1 MANLKEDVQL
11 AFMEGK
17 FTVQK
22 TNRKFSKIGLDHN
35 HEQRNGKIKDFDGK
49 IGLMENDSS
58 LQRWLV
64 VGPKTSRLI
73 DEYEYSIGLY
83 QLKNNVQEHHD
94 SNKASQVKFFNSS
107 RNLVIHF

>member
-1 MANLKEDVQL
+1 
-11 AFMEGK
+11 MEGK

-35 HEQRNGKIKDFDGK
+35 HKQRNGKIKDFDGK